1 MSYYILPKINN
12 ILSFNLKTLNEP
24 PIISPYIS
32 SSLIFYYCE
41 LLKEIKSIMNND
53 IDCSDILINE
63 VIKSINPYEYIFSK
77 VPGTKYSVS
86 KLKSASNLIYDLLEI
101 LNSINVLDKYKEKIN
116 CIIFSSNN
124 KDINECIALLRDE
137 TKYNDNYDNYEYL
150 NISTLTET
158 INSSYH
164 FIYFDSKTKFF
175 KDYLF
180 SLMQIIL
187 FIIRYQIKGGNCI
200 IKIHTTIDKPIID
213 IIYILTTLYD
223 KTYIVKP
230 NTNNIATFE
239 KYIVCKDFCIND
251 NNNELL
257 KKYYND
263 ISNILESYKNLKNE
277 KVYSLL
283 DFEIPCYFI
292 NKLDDINIII
302 GQQQLETFNLL
313 INILKNKNREEKL
326 ETIRKTNIHKCILW
340 CEKFGIPHN
349 KFNDKTNIFLP
360 NNNNEN
366 KNNDDIVLKEHDVKE
381 TDIRK
386 MH

>member
-12 ILSFNLKTLNEP
+12 ILSFNLKIFSETT
-24 PIISPYIS
+24 IIKPYIS

-41 LLKEIKSIMNND
+41 LLKEIKIIMNND
-53 IDCSDILINE
+53 TDCSGILVNE

-86 KLKSASNLIYDLLEI
+86 KLKSASNLLYDLLEI
-101 LNSINVLDKYKEKIN
+101 INSINVLDKYKENIN
-116 CIIFSSNN
+116 CAFFSSNN
-124 KDINECIALLRDE
+124 NDINECIALLRDE
-137 TKYNDNYDNYEYL
+137 SKYKDNYDNYECL
-150 NISTLTET
+150 NISTFAET
-158 INSSYH
+158 INTSYH
-164 FIYFDSKTKFF
+164 FICFDSKSKFF

-180 SLMQIIL
+180 SLIQIIL
-187 FIIRYQIKGGNCI
+187 FIIRYQIKGGNSI

-230 NTNNIATFE
+230 NTNNIVTFE
-239 KYIVCKDFCIND
+239 KYIVCKDFCVND
-251 NNNELL
+251 NNTELL

-313 INILKNKNREEKL
+313 INILKNKNREEKI
-326 ETIRKTNIHKCILW
+326 ENIRKTNIHKCVLW

-360 NNNNEN
+360 NHNEN
-366 KNNDDIVLKEHDVKE
+366 KNNVDIILNEHHGKEI
-381 TDIRK
+381 DIRK
-386 MH
+386 VY